1 MSQVPTLNGGGLSS
15 SGLHKDNSGSGGRLT
30 VVFVVLSLVMF
41 TMSARETNGGF
52 FTTVKAVYST
62 VTTPVRYVGVVVT
75 APFQGLGN
83 VFANLTASQKSLSEL
98 KAENEKLKARNAE
111 LEEAEK
117 TSERLEDL
125 LSLQSTYKLKSKAA
139 RIISGSTDSWSDTVT
154 IDKGSSSGLA
164 VGMPVT
170 DSRGAIGQIV
180 SCGATSSTVRLVTDE
195 NSSVSAMVQS
205 SRAQGILAGSADGTL
220 HLKLISTD
228 STVKVGDTVVTS
240 GLGGVFP
247 KGLPLGTVMSVN
259 KSAGALYYEIAVK
272 PFSTTEN
279 FEEVLVI
286 TSLTEDQRATSD
298 DIAAAD
304 AQESTAVKGG
314 SDSST
319 SDSSSSGSSESDA
332 SSKDSSSTKSDA
344 GEKSS
349 DD

>member
-1 MSQVPTLNGGGLSS
+1 M
-15 SGLHKDNSGSGGRLT
+15 
-30 VVFVVLSLVMF
+30 
-41 TMSARETNGGF
+41 
-52 FTTVKAVYST
+52 
-62 VTTPVRYVGVVVT
+62 
-75 APFQGLGN
+75 
-83 VFANLTASQKSLSEL
+83 
-98 KAENEKLKARNAE
+98 
-111 LEEAEK
+111 
-117 TSERLEDL
+117 
-125 LSLQSTYKLKSKAA
+125 
-139 RIISGSTDSWSDTVT
+139 
-154 IDKGSSSGLA
+154 
-164 VGMPVT
+164 
-170 DSRGAIGQIV
+170 
-180 SCGATSSTVRLVTDE
+180 
-195 NSSVSAMVQS
+195 
-205 SRAQGILAGSADGTL
+205 
-220 HLKLISTD
+220 
-228 STVKVGDTVVTS
+228 KVGDTVVTS

-279 FEEVLVI
+279 FEEVLVIFEEVLVI